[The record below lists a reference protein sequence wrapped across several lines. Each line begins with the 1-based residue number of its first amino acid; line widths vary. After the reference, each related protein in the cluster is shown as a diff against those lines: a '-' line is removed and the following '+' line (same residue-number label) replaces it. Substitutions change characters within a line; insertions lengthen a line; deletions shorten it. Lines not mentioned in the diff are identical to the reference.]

1 MVTYDGS
8 ESGLEADGRSND
20 SYRVARNESPKD
32 RCEMISPIDDEWM
45 TQTDGVGCSPK
56 YIAAKDFF
64 GMEEFL
70 KNNNWLLF
78 KTVKTA
84 ETA

>member
-1 MVTYDGS
+1 M
-8 ESGLEADGRSND
+8 
-20 SYRVARNESPKD
+20 NESPKD

-56 YIAAKDFF
+56 YIAAKVFF

-70 KNNNWLLF
+70 KNNDWLLF
-78 KTVKTA
+78 QTVKTA